1 MNRLTDIETHIASI
15 RELLNIVGAMRSLA
29 GMRVLEAQ
37 EALPGI
43 RRYAASM
50 ATAIRSAL
58 LLMPGAA
65 AQKPGTLSRKALML
79 CAGEHGFVGGFNE
92 RLLEAAEA
100 ALGASDSLFILGSR
114 GAVLATERRRRV
126 AWSGPMATRPAG
138 ASRLVSELTAELYA
152 HIMRGEFFRVEV
164 MFTRYTR
171 GAGPNIERFQV
182 LPLDLAS
189 LAATELRQAPLHNL
203 DAVRLFEK
211 LTAEY
216 VFATLT
222 EAAVESIASEN
233 AARFAAMDSAHRNV
247 AKKLDEL
254 HQQARQARQT
264 EITTELLDLITGAEA
279 QGHGSRPGEKH
290 GLSQRFHIQAVPSK
304 GVR

>member
-1 MNRLTDIETHIASI
+1 MNRLADIEGHIASI
-15 RELLNIVGAMRSLA
+15 RELRNIVGAMRSLA
-29 GMRVLEAQ
+29 GMRVQEAQ
-37 EALPGI
+37 QTLPGI
-43 RRYAASM
+43 RRYAESM
-50 ATAIRSAL
+50 AAAIGSAL
-58 LLMPGAA
+58 LLMPGTEAR
-65 AQKPGTLSRKALML
+65 KPYALSRKALVL

-100 ALGASDSLFILGSR
+100 ALEASDSLFILGSR
-114 GAVLATERRRRV
+114 GAVLATERGRKV
-126 AWSGPMATRPAG
+126 AWTGPMATRPVG
-138 ASRLVSELTAELYA
+138 VSRLVSELAAELYSR
-152 HIMRGEFFRVEV
+152 IVPGEFSRVEV
-164 MFTRYTR
+164 MFTRYIR
-171 GAGPNIERFQV
+171 GAGANIEHVQV
-182 LPLDLAS
+182 LPLDIAKL
-189 LAATELRQAPLHNL
+189 LTHKPRQAPLHNL

-279 QGHGSRPGEKH
+279 QGHGGRPGEKH
-290 GLSQRFHIQAVPSK
+290 GLSQRFHIQTVPSK
-304 GVR
+304 GVK

>member
-1 MNRLTDIETHIASI
+1 
-15 RELLNIVGAMRSLA
+15 
-29 GMRVLEAQ
+29 
-37 EALPGI
+37 
-43 RRYAASM
+43 
-50 ATAIRSAL
+50 
-58 LLMPGAA
+58 
-65 AQKPGTLSRKALML
+65 
-79 CAGEHGFVGGFNE
+79 
-92 RLLEAAEA
+92 
-100 ALGASDSLFILGSR
+100 
-114 GAVLATERRRRV
+114 
-126 AWSGPMATRPAG
+126 MATRPAG
-138 ASRLVSELTAELYA
+138 VSRLVSELAAELYTR
-152 HIMRGEFFRVEV
+152 ILRGEFSCVEV